1 MSDLPLTKSRKLTK
15 DEKLAE
21 GQKLSRAYKQW
32 HREQL
37 ANALTGANGAVVAEL
52 LTLLEQLE
60 LNSAAVLLDTVQ
72 RTAWNEISYDT
83 RLTVLHQINQAIAR
97 LRERNGLPAIDDPLP
112 GQPENVF
119 RRIRATLF
127 PSSPANA
134 GSSTRRVSHGVTV
147 AKASNDD
154 R

>member
-1 MSDLPLTKSRKLTK
+1 MKH
-15 DEKLAE
+15 
-21 GQKLSRAYKQW
+21 LSRDQQKKLNDDVRLLRAWKAY

-37 ANALTGANGAVVAEL
+37 DDALVGANGAVVAEL
-52 LTLLEQLE
+52 MALLDRLE
-60 LNSAAVLLDTVQ
+60 LNSAAALLDAVQ
-72 RTAWNEISYDT
+72 RTAWNKISYET

-97 LRERNGLPAIDDPLP
+97 LRERNGLRAIDDPLP